1 LLVRP
6 LVDAKQHE
14 PCDSPS
20 KSNIGLYSYYLKGII
35 MDTYEEYKFKK
46 RIEQLE
52 MEISQLMENNTNLNL
67 KIQALSDAL
76 ISHYGAT
83 V

>member
-1 LLVRP
+1 
-6 LVDAKQHE
+6 
-14 PCDSPS
+14 
-20 KSNIGLYSYYLKGII
+20 